1 MAKCCLIFVTVKVK
15 FNLVQAMKF
24 HKGNKGIAL
33 LFLTLHDRSMPHP
46 GHFTPWERDPIPIVQ
61 EAIFVAVAMKSQKR
75 HLFSHIICVSSCDVL
90 KTTE

>member
-33 LFLTLHDRSMPHP
+33 LFLTLHDRRSMPHT
-46 GHFTPWERDPIPIVQ
+46 GHFTPGERDHIPIVQ
-61 EAIFVAVAMKSQKR
+61 EAIFVAVAMKSQKKAPIQPY
-75 HLFSHIICVSSCDVL
+75 HLCFFL
-90 KTTE
+90 